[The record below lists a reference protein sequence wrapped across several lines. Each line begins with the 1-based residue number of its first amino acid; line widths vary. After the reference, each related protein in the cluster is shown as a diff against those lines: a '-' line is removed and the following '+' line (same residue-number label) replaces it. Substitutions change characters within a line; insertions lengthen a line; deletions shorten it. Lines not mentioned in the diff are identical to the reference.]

1 MERHHSPKVG
11 YTGARLLSEQM
22 LVRIQSDGPS
32 FVLLSQWQTSWLLP
46 NERVFDSLAAHQV
59 SFEHAGTVRC
69 P

>member
-1 MERHHSPKVG
+1 
-11 YTGARLLSEQM
+11 
-22 LVRIQSDGPS
+22 
-32 FVLLSQWQTSWLLP
+32 VLLSQWQTSWLLP